1 MKYTIEDMEIADN
14 VVDVNSSDDSEYDS
28 ELFLL
33 LVLKFNSRFQRSDN
47 LVFMKTEMRH
57 QPTSAFI

>member
-33 LVLKFNSRFQRSDN
+33 LVLKFNSRFQRS
-47 LVFMKTEMRH
+47 L
-57 QPTSAFI
+57 